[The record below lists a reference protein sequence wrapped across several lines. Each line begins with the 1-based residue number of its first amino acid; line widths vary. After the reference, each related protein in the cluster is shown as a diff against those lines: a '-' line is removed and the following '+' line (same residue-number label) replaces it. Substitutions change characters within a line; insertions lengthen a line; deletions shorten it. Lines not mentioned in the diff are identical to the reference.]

1 MNRNFFFFFLLRVR
15 ESGFPTSKIVIVV
28 GSLFIAD
35 ATTQLFTVNE
45 ITVVRSLSRYTKRLS
60 TYREG
65 KRIFA
70 RVQIRKK
77 VYTLVK
83 Q

>member
-1 MNRNFFFFFLLRVR
+1 MNIFFFFVKSG
-15 ESGFPTSKIVIVV
+15 SGFSTSKIVIVV
-28 GSLFIAD
+28 GPLFIAD
-35 ATTQLFTVNE
+35 ATTQLFTVYE
-45 ITVVRSLSRYTKRLS
+45 ITVVRSLSRDTKCLS
-60 TYREG
+60 MYRKG